1 MPLYNLPDL
10 KVHPEIQ
17 AALAGKQAL
26 VALESTVITHGLPF
40 PQNLELARQMEDAVR
55 AYGAIPATI
64 ALLKGEIMVGLS
76 PQDLQQLVDMP
87 DLHKI
92 SVRDIGPAV
101 ALGWS
106 GGTTVASTALI
117 AHLTGLRVF
126 ATGGIGGVHRTPP
139 YDISADL
146 PQLAQTPI
154 IVVCAGAKAI
164 LDLPATL
171 EVLETS
177 SVPVVGYQTRQFPAF
192 YSVSSGLPVSARA
205 DQPEQIA
212 QIALKH
218 WGLGLQSAVLVVAPP
233 PAELALDPQVV
244 QQAID
249 KALHAAKAANLR
261 GQGITPFLLAE
272 VSKQTKGASLRVNL
286 ALLLNNAKIASQ
298 ITVQLAK

>member
-298 ITVQLAK
+298 IAVQLAK